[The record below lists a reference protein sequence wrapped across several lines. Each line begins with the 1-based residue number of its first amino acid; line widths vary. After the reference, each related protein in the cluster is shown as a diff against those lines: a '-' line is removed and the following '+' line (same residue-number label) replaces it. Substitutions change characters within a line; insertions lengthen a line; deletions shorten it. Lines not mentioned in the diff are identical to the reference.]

1 MVSRPAGAGPETWRE
16 KEEMSLP
23 AGQQRVLDGMERA
36 LQASEPHMASMFA
49 IFARLNEGSEPVG
62 AEPLNRRRRRGL
74 QRRGL
79 QRRGLQQGRG
89 VYAAALIPVVFIMVV
104 AGVLLGGS
112 AHGLTTCGSGSAVF
126 GGSPWISKSSCRTSG
141 RAAPGSAT
149 SGGAKGSKGAKGA
162 KGANGAN
169 VTKAA
174 KGARDTTGP
183 RGPKG
188 AQALSGS
195 GLAGASC
202 AAIALTVRA
211 AARTGAQPFVLSAS
225 GIAGTQQSPAMCYK

>member
-1 MVSRPAGAGPETWRE
+1 
-16 KEEMSLP
+16 MSLP

-62 AEPLNRRRRRGL
+62 AEPLKRRRWWGLQRRGL

-89 VYAAALIPVVFIMVV
+89 AYAAALIPVVFIMVV

-126 GGSPWISKSSCRTSG
+126 GGSPWITKSSCRTSG
-141 RAAPGSAT
+141 RVAPGSAT
-149 SGGAKGSKGAKGA
+149 SGGAKGPKGAKGA
-162 KGANGAN
+162 KGVKGVKGVN
-169 VTKAA
+169 VTKTA
-174 KGARDTTGP
+174 KGARDPKGPKGPKGP
-183 RGPKG
+183 RGRRGPEG

-195 GLAGASC
+195 GLVGASC